1 MNLFKKLRSHS
12 PAAPPPSAPRVR
24 AAANTDVVQPATPQA
39 DSSCPVFV
47 RGQGSWMW
55 DAQGRV
61 YLDFC
66 QAGGTNSLG
75 HSPAVLLQALSAQAQ
90 TLISPGVSQTHRSGL
105 ELARRLCHGTHS
117 DQAWFYS
124 SGTQACE
131 AAVDLARHWGR
142 INRGGAGRI
151 ITASQAFH
159 GRSLG
164 LRAASAAN
172 QVPFND
178 LAALHAAV
186 DAQTVAIML
195 EPIQS
200 QAGIIAATYDYLQ
213 GVEKLCREL
222 GILLILDEVQTGMG
236 RCGSLLCE
244 VTYGVRADIVV
255 LGQGLGGGV
264 PLAALLA
271 RGGAC
276 CAEASEF
283 QGAAHG
289 NALMIAAGLT
299 VLHSVQEPQFLRQV
313 RESGEHLRDGLT
325 RLAARYSLGEVRG
338 QGLLWGLSL
347 GQDCAAQVV
356 AAAQSEGLL
365 IDAPQPDCLRFS
377 PALTVS
383 QSNIE
388 EMLQRLARALARVKS
403 ARMKAHRG
411 LIA

>member
-1 MNLFKKLRSHS
+1 MNLFRLLRNNVDAQELPCIQSVHVTEPEERKVS
-12 PAAPPPSAPRVR
+12 RP
-24 AAANTDVVQPATPQA
+24 DHC
-39 DSSCPVFV
+39 DPVFV

-61 YLDFC
+61 YLDFM
-66 QAGGTNSLG
+66 QAGAANSLG
-75 HSPAVLLQALSAQAQ
+75 HSPAVLLQALNAQAQ
-90 TLISPGVSQTHRSGL
+90 TLISPGPGHSHRSGL
-105 ELARRLCHGTHS
+105 ELARRLCLSTRS
-117 DQAWFYS
+117 DQAWFFS
-124 SGTQACE
+124 SASQACE
-131 AAVDLARHWGR
+131 GAIELARKWGEVH
-142 INRGGAGRI
+142 RGGAGGV
-151 ITASQAFH
+151 ITAS
-159 GRSLG
+159 LG
-164 LRAASAAN
+164 MHATAVAN

-178 LAALHAAV
+178 LGALHAAV

-200 QAGIIAATYDYLQ
+200 QAGVIAATHEYLQ

-222 GILLILDEVQTGMG
+222 GILLILDETQTGIG

-255 LGQGLGGGV
+255 LGEGLGGGV

-271 RGGAC
+271 RGTAC
-276 CAEASEF
+276 CIEAPEF
-283 QGAAHG
+283 PGAADG

-313 RESGEHLRDGLT
+313 RDCGEHMREGLT
-325 RLAARYSLGEVRG
+325 RLAQRFRLGEVRG

-347 GQDCAAQVV
+347 EQDRAAQVV

-383 QSNIE
+383 QANVD
-388 EMLQRLARALARVKS
+388 EMLQRLARALSRVKT
-403 ARMKAHRG
+403 AQLKASRG
-411 LIA
+411 LLA

>member
-1 MNLFKKLRSHS
+1 MNLLRLLRNNADAHELPCIQSVPVTEPEERQVSQPDHS
-12 PAAPPPSAPRVR
+12 
-24 AAANTDVVQPATPQA
+24 D
-39 DSSCPVFV
+39 PVFI

-61 YLDFC
+61 YLDFM
-66 QAGGTNSLG
+66 QAGAANSLG
-75 HSPAVLLQALSAQAQ
+75 HSPAVLLQALNVQAQ
-90 TLISPGVSQTHRSGL
+90 TLISPGPGHSHRSGL
-105 ELARRLCHGTHS
+105 ELARRLCLSTRS
-117 DQAWFYS
+117 DQAWFFS
-124 SGTQACE
+124 SASQACE
-131 AAVDLARHWGR
+131 GAIDLARKWGEVHR
-142 INRGGAGRI
+142 AGAGGV
-151 ITASQAFH
+151 ITAS
-159 GRSLG
+159 LG
-164 LRAASAAN
+164 MHASAAAN

-178 LAALHAAV
+178 LGALHAAV

-200 QAGIIAATYDYLQ
+200 QAGVIPATREYLQ

-222 GILLILDEVQTGMG
+222 GILLILDETQTGIG

-271 RGGAC
+271 RGTACRIEAGA
-276 CAEASEF
+276 F
-283 QGAAHG
+283 PGAADG

-299 VLHSVQEPQFLRQV
+299 VLHSIQEPQFLHQV
-313 RESGEHLRDGLT
+313 RDCGEHMREGLT
-325 RLAARYSLGEVRG
+325 RLAQRFRLGEVRG

-347 GQDCAAQVV
+347 EQDRAAQVV

-383 QSNIE
+383 QANVD
-388 EMLQRLARALARVKS
+388 EMLQRLARALSRVKT
-403 ARMKAHRG
+403 AQLKASRG
-411 LIA
+411 LLA

>member
-1 MNLFKKLRSHS
+1 MNLFRLLRSNADAEEL
-12 PAAPPPSAPRVR
+12 PCVQSAHVMEPEERNVSQT
-24 AAANTDVVQPATPQA
+24 NHCEPI
-39 DSSCPVFV
+39 FV

-61 YLDFC
+61 YLDFM
-66 QAGGTNSLG
+66 QAGAANSLG
-75 HSPAVLLQALSAQAQ
+75 HSPAVLLQALNAQAQ
-90 TLISPGVSQTHRSGL
+90 TLISPGPGHSHRSGL
-105 ELARRLCHGTHS
+105 ELARRLCLSTRS
-117 DQAWFYS
+117 DQAWFFS
-124 SGTQACE
+124 SANQACE
-131 AAVDLARHWGR
+131 GAIDLARKWGEAH
-142 INRGGAGRI
+142 RGGACGI
-151 ITASQAFH
+151 ITAS
-159 GRSLG
+159 LG
-164 LRAASAAN
+164 MNTTAAAN

-178 LAALHAAV
+178 LPALHAAV

-200 QAGIIAATYDYLQ
+200 QAGVIPATHEYLQ

-222 GILLILDEVQTGMG
+222 GILLILDETQSGIG

-271 RGGAC
+271 RGTAC
-276 CAEASEF
+276 CLTPGERP
-283 QGAAHG
+283 GAADG

-313 RESGEHLRDGLT
+313 RDCGEHMREGLT
-325 RLAARYSLGEVRG
+325 RLAERFQLGEVRG

-347 GQDCAAQVV
+347 GQDRAAQVV

-383 QSNIE
+383 QANVD
-388 EMLQRLARALARVKS
+388 EMLQRLARALSRVKTAQLR
-403 ARMKAHRG
+403 ARQG
-411 LIA
+411 LLA

>member
-1 MNLFKKLRSHS
+1 MNLFRMLRSN
-12 PAAPPPSAPRVR
+12 ADAQDLARAPVISAPSPEKTQERNTL
-24 AAANTDVVQPATPQA
+24 AADVFG
-39 DSSCPVFV
+39 PVFV

-61 YLDFC
+61 YLDFN
-66 QAGGTNSLG
+66 QGGATNSLG
-75 HSPAVLLQALSAQAQ
+75 HSPAVLLQALNTQAQ
-90 TLISPGVSQTHRSGL
+90 TLINPGLGQAHRSGL
-105 ELARRLCHGTHS
+105 ELARRLCLSTHS
-117 DQAWFYS
+117 DQAWFFS

-131 AAVDLARHWGR
+131 GAIDLARKWGQ
-142 INRGGAGRI
+142 INRGGACGI
-151 ITASQAFH
+151 IIAGQACH

-164 LRAASAAN
+164 MRSTSTAQ

-200 QAGIIAATYDYLQ
+200 QAGVIAATHDYLQ
-213 GVEKLCREL
+213 GVEKLCRDL

-255 LGQGLGGGV
+255 LGQSLGGGV

-271 RGGAC
+271 RGTAC
-276 CAEASEF
+276 CSE
-283 QGAAHG
+283 GHALEDAHG

-313 RESGEHLRDGLT
+313 RDAGEHMHEGLT
-325 RLAARYSLGEVRG
+325 RLALRYRLGEVRG
-338 QGLLWGLSL
+338 QGLLWGLAL
-347 GQDCAAQVV
+347 GHDSAAQVV

-383 QSNIE
+383 QANIE
-388 EMLQRLARALARVKS
+388 EMLQRLARALGRVTTARLS
-403 ARMKAHRG
+403 ASRG
-411 LIA
+411 LMA